1 MKDTPMSIHSELL
14 RKIESRAARIGI
26 IGLGYVGL
34 PLAARSGRVGFSV
47 LGFDV
52 SAEKVA
58 SLNGGVSYI
67 GDVPSSMVGELR
79 ESGRLEAT
87 TDFRRLRLCDVAIV
101 CVPTP
106 LNSTR
111 DPDISF
117 IERAA
122 EDIARVLR
130 SGQLVILE
138 STTYPGTTEEVIQ
151 PRLES

>member
-1 MKDTPMSIHSELL
+1 MSTQADLL
-14 RKIESRAARIGI
+14 QKIENRSARIGI

-34 PLAARSGRVGFSV
+34 PLATRAGRVGFSV

-52 SAEKVA
+52 SAEKIA
-58 SLNGGVSYI
+58 SLNAGVSYI
-67 GDVPSSMVGELR
+67 ADVASAEVAELR
-79 ESGRLEAT
+79 ERGRLEAT
-87 TDFRRLRLCDVAIV
+87 SDFARLRSCDVAII

-122 EDIARVLR
+122 NDVAHSLH
-130 SGQLVILE
+130 SGQLV
-138 STTYPGTTEEVIQ
+138 
-151 PRLES
+151 